1 MFAVTKQE
9 MVLEA
14 QTRALNAPRYKFL
27 QRVRCGNESFH
38 YKNYLFPTNM
48 RREKRI

>member
-14 QTRALNAPRYKFL
+14 QTRALNAARYKFL
-27 QRVRCGNESFH
+27 QRVRCGNEMERNHPKHEF
-38 YKNYLFPTNM
+38 
-48 RREKRI
+48 